1 MSGPL
6 SVTLSDFYMAKMED
20 AIVEKHQPKF
30 YKHYVGDRWI
40 VVKKN
45 QVDLCSMTKII
56 TIRTLI

>member
-30 YKHYVGDRWI
+30 YKHYVGDR
-40 VVKKN
+40 
-45 QVDLCSMTKII
+45 
-56 TIRTLI
+56 